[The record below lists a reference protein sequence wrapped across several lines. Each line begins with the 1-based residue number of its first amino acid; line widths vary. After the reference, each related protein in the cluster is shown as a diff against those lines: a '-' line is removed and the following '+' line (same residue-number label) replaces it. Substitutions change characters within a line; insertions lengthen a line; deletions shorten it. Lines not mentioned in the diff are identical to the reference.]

1 MKNIHA
7 LILVFLISAF
17 QVSHAQKAYVLP
29 SPTGANDLIKLY
41 IDVNQSTENGLK
53 AILQA
58 FPEEVDNVYIWTW
71 NPAEAVAGNG
81 SWNNSNDALKLTHEG
96 NLLFSIQ
103 FVPTTFY
110 GVDGPT
116 FFARGISCLA
126 KLKDGNAH
134 GDMSLGEAKTEDI
147 NITIIP
153 KLCDELY
160 CLFPQQGKPEDFIAI
175 TYDNNKETNPNL
187 QNLTADEAYLYI
199 RAVTDV
205 FNGGPEYATQANT
218 SSTPALKM
226 RPVAGE
232 PGHFR
237 LTIIPDDF
245 FSALLNP
252 NQEILKLRFTVVK
265 PGFTHPPQSVPYKDY
280 IFSNCAD

>member
-7 LILVFLISAF
+7 LILVFFISAF
-17 QVSHAQKAYVLP
+17 QVINAQKAYVLP

-71 NPAEAVAGNG
+71 NPSEAVAGNG
-81 SWNNSNDALKLTHEG
+81 SWNSSNDALKLTHEG

-134 GDMSLGEAKTEDI
+134 GDLSVGEAKTEDI
-147 NITIIP
+147 NVTIIP

-160 CLFPQQGKPEDFIAI
+160 CLFPQQGKPEDFISI

-187 QNLTADEAYLYI
+187 QNLTADEVYLYI

-218 SSTPALKM
+218 SSTPVLKM
-226 RPVAGE
+226 RPVTGE

-280 IFSNCAD
+280 IFSDCTD